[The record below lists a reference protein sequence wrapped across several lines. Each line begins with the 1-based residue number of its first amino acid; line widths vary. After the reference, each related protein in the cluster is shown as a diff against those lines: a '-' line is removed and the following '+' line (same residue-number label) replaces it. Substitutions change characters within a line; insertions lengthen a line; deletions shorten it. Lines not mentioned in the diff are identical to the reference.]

1 MSGTIVSGYTM
12 IHQQVTRCLR
22 RSNVLIPVSCL
33 TSCSCGR
40 SSHVLYMLQGRS
52 ARTAIE
58 NILFHAW
65 VRRHRARK
73 ALECMAVVFCASSGR
88 TVSRAGPASISPSG
102 FKLSCICR
110 ACIQHNGSA
119 FERNHRPPMPRTAS
133 ARAQPL
139 SGAEPEPRTTGCNSA
154 ADVLSRDAV
163 SGGFA
168 KRGPAEART
177 RRCAFY
183 LPTPMSVL
191 DSAGV
196 TSSIAHPRPSAFFWS
211 RTRAVRGRSCLTRAR
226 SRSRGALRRG
236 DGVRLPVCRVSVRCS
251 SGLWVGITLQ

>member
-1 MSGTIVSGYTM
+1 
-12 IHQQVTRCLR
+12 
-22 RSNVLIPVSCL
+22 
-33 TSCSCGR
+33 
-40 SSHVLYMLQGRS
+40 
-52 ARTAIE
+52 
-58 NILFHAW
+58 
-65 VRRHRARK
+65 
-73 ALECMAVVFCASSGR
+73 
-88 TVSRAGPASISPSG
+88 
-102 FKLSCICR
+102 
-110 ACIQHNGSA
+110 
-119 FERNHRPPMPRTAS
+119 MPRTAS

-168 KRGPAEART
+168 KRGSAEART

-196 TSSIAHPRPSAFFWS
+196 TSSIARPRPSAFFWS

-226 SRSRGALRRG
+226 SRSRGSLRRG
-236 DGVRLPVCRVSVRCS
+236 DGLRRIILFVTSVSGAPQGCGWEPGTHVHSHYNSGIPQVGSAAKGLDAYVVDPAPVTVENI
-251 SGLWVGITLQ
+251 SGVPAAHVHISLVEGSKGETGPVERDELVDPIC